1 MSYRSVLREL
11 GFDSHGIVTLVE
23 AESAGVPAVEVRK
36 LASRGALI
44 RLGQGVY
51 RMAEVPPGPLDEF
64 AAAVALVGADA
75 VLADESALAAYDLGQ
90 INVRRIKVATTARVR
105 KRLPPTV
112 QIVRKHVPP
121 HLRADIEGIASMRV
135 GAAALACRGKVMETR
150 LVDAM
155 NVAAARGLIDHNE
168 AQRVLSELEAADG
181 WSGAEASR

>member
-11 GFDSHGIVTLVE
+11 SFDTHGVVTLAE
-23 AESAGVPAVEVRK
+23 AEAAGVPAVEVRK

-75 VLADESALAAYDLGQ
+75 VLADESVLAAYDLGQ

-112 QIVRKHVPP
+112 EIVRKHVPTR
-121 HLRADIEGIASMRV
+121 LRADIEGIASMRV

-155 NVAAARGLIDHNE
+155 NSASARGLIDHDE
-168 AQRVLSELEAADG
+168 ARRVISELEAADG
-181 WSGAEASR
+181 WSDAEASR